1 MQRIAITFRVRPGT
15 EEIVK
20 DLLSNYPPPEH
31 FADDGTRLVS
41 TSVFMKEGRV
51 VRMMEIDGELP
62 GLIKHISQQPSIQ
75 QVERELD
82 KYVIEEDRRDW
93 DAPGG
98 AQAFFRRALMETV
111 MTRHAALGGAD
122 A

>member
-1 MQRIAITFRVRPGT
+1 MQRVAITFRVRPGT

-31 FADDGTRLVS
+31 VADDGTRLVS
-41 TSVFMKEGRV
+41 TSVFMKDGRV
-51 VRMMEIDGELP
+51 VRMMEIDGELI

-82 KYVIEEDRRDW
+82 KYVVDEDRRDFNS
-93 DAPGG
+93 PGG
-98 AQAFFRRALMETV
+98 ARAFFQRALMETV
-111 MTRHAALGGAD
+111 MTRYGASSG
-122 A
+122 AGA